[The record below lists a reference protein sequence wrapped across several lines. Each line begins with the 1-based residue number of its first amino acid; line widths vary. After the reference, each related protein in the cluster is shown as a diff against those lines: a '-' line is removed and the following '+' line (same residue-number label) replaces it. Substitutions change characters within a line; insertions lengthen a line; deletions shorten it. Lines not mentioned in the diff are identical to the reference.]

1 MNKEKIM
8 EELSEKLDLL
18 AKEAFDEWLPQSEQ
32 LDNEQVNAAWKS
44 VLASEQ
50 FHCFKSVTLSA
61 LKQEILRQM
70 AIKSKAFNEE
80 LDKILQESKV
90 KDEH

>member
-1 MNKEKIM
+1 M
-8 EELSEKLDLL
+8 EELSEKLGLL

-50 FHCFKSVTLSA
+50 FHFFKSVTLSA
-61 LKQEILRQM
+61 LEQEILRQM
-70 AIKSKAFNEE
+70 AIKSKAINEE
-80 LDKILQESKV
+80 IDKILQESKV